1 MGSID
6 SPSPPPY
13 ILPAPPSPSA
23 PMFPMCV
30 HCGYG
35 SAEPAKNLLYPCGYY
50 HAAHV
55 RCHVYYTTN
64 AENRNT
70 CIVCKS
76 ENCTVVVYD
85 SSEQKQYTEIPEG
98 IAVPLPPIHATLT
111 HATLIHTPPLHLFRQ
126 PSNQDCCSK
135 CVYIYLS
142 CCAVLIIVAIIL
154 CIYAYS
160 TL

>member
-1 MGSID
+1 MYPSD
-6 SPSPPPY
+6 SPPPY

-23 PMFPMCV
+23 PMFPTCV

-55 RCHVYYTTN
+55 RCHAYYTTN
-64 AENRNT
+64 AEDRQR

-76 ENCTVVVYD
+76 ENCTIVVYD
-85 SSEQKQYTEIPEG
+85 SSEQKQYTQIPEA
-98 IAVPLPPIHATLT
+98 IAVPLALIHAP
-111 HATLIHTPPLHLFRQ
+111 LIRDQPLHLFQ
-126 PSNQDCCSK
+126 DPSNQDCCSSK
-135 CVYIYLS
+135 CQYIYLS

-160 TL
+160 IL